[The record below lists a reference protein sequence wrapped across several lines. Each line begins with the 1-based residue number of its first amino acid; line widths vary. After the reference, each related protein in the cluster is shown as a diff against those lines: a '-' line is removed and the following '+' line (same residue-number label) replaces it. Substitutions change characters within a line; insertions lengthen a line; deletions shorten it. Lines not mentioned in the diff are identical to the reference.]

1 MKKSEL
7 IKSINEQI
15 SKLEND
21 YESISKITNEFTKFE
36 TEPQRIKSISIT
48 EKLSAAKWSLIAISR
63 LDSLD

>member
-7 IKSINEQI
+7 IKSINAQI

-36 TEPQRIKSISIT
+36 TEAQRIKSISIT

>member
-7 IKSINEQI
+7 IKSINAQI

-36 TEPQRIKSISIT
+36 TEAQRIKSISIT
-48 EKLSAAKWSLIAISR
+48 EKLSAAKWSLIAIKR
-63 LDSLD
+63 IDSLD

>member
-7 IKSINEQI
+7 IKNINEQI
-15 SKLEND
+15 SKLENE
-21 YESISKITNEFTKFE
+21 YETLSKITNEFTKFE
-36 TEPQRIKSISIT
+36 TEAQRIKSISIT

>member
-21 YESISKITNEFTKFE
+21 YEALTKITNEFTKFE
-36 TEPQRIKSISIT
+36 TEAQRIKSISIT
-48 EKLSAAKWSLIAISR
+48 ERLSAAKWSVVAISR
-63 LDSLD
+63 IDSLD

>member
-7 IKSINEQI
+7 IKSINAQI

-21 YESISKITNEFTKFE
+21 YESISKITNEFTTFE
-36 TEPQRIKSISIT
+36 TEAQRIKSISIS

>member
-7 IKSINEQI
+7 IKNINEQI

>member
-7 IKSINEQI
+7 IKSMNEQI

-36 TEPQRIKSISIT
+36 TEANRIRSISIS
-48 EKLSAAKWSLIAISR
+48 ERLSAAKWSVVAISR
-63 LDSLD
+63 IDSLD